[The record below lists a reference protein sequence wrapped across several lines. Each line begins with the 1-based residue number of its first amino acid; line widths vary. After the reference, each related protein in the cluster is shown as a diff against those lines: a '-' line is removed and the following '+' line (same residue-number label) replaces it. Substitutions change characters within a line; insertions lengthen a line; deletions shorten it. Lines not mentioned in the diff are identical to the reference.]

1 MSGGDLQRTIM
12 NYSDSLRSIGLTE
25 DELTRFSEHID
36 TIHKKLD
43 ARLEDNDKLREQV
56 TKQRQQRKK
65 KAAAAAAKKV
75 TPKKPTVGEVVL
87 LSVQALLESQE
98 SLIEHL
104 ERDPKTNRRRDSA
117 TGI

>member
-1 MSGGDLQRTIM
+1 M

-75 TPKKPTVGEVVL
+75 TPKKPT
-87 LSVQALLESQE
+87 E